1 MSNSLSMDLKKH
13 PVSVSKPRIKVLSL
27 SDELQVE
34 LKLENL
40 ELTRNKE
47 FNNQILNILK
57 Q

>member
-1 MSNSLSMDLKKH
+1 MDLKKH